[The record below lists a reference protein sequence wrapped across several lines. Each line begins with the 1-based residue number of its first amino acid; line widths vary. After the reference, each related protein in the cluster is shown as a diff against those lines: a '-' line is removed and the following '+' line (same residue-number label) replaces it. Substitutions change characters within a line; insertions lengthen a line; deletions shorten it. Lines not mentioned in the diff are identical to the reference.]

1 MFILYAIVLGL
12 IVGRLLGGRL
22 DGLAGL
28 SFRWVGLAIAGLT
41 AQVLLF
47 AAPATR
53 GLDQIG
59 PPLYVA
65 STGAV
70 LLFVLA
76 NIRVRGM
83 AVVALG
89 AGLNLVTI
97 VANGG
102 TMPASRAALETAGL
116 DGTNGYTNSQAL
128 ASPVLAPLGD
138 VFALPA
144 GIPLA
149 NVFSVGDVLIAL
161 GILVVIVAAMRRPSA
176 AIDTPAPDVPVS
188 LPHMAPAPAPDVPVS
203 LPHMAPAPPPDVPTP
218 SAQVAPSGAPVP
230 PPDDGTGTTF

>member
-161 GILVVIVAAMRRPSA
+161 GILAVIVAAMRRPA
-176 AIDTPAPDVPVS
+176 ALDT
-188 LPHMAPAPAPDVPVS
+188 PAPDVPVS